1 MCRAKAPTPKLEPVT
16 AMKSDGADPA
26 AVSKAPAPASKED
39 GSAPKKE
46 EPQTTYAAK
55 KAWWSG
61 GKEGARSA
69 LRLRAEPHR
78 RGHSHP
84 AQHAHEYM
92 LGYIICQICSVA
104 VGLKNI
110 DMRDESFAALSYSR
124 IQSRKTSL
132 S

>member
-1 MCRAKAPTPKLEPVT
+1 MCRDKAPTPKLEPVS

-61 GKEGARSA
+61 GKEGDRSV
-69 LRLRAEPHR
+69 LHLRAEPHT
-78 RGHSHP
+78 RGEPHS
-84 AQHAHEYM
+84 AQHAHDCL
-92 LGYIICQICSVA
+92 LGHIFC
-104 VGLKNI
+104 
-110 DMRDESFAALSYSR
+110 
-124 IQSRKTSL
+124 
-132 S
+132 